1 MGACS
6 QSMRPA
12 LFLRNSSC
20 FLGVS
25 DECEAETTGAALKVF
40 DNPTLIAFLIVSGD
54 GLGARQADAKCA
66 IKEDSEFAC
75 RGRHRLGFAS
85 TRGKPSIEGTQCC
98 LGFANVDC

>member
-1 MGACS
+1 MSACL

-40 DNPTLIAFLIVSGD
+40 DNPTLIAFLIVSSAGI
-54 GLGARQADAKCA
+54 GVCQAEAKCA
-66 IKEDSEFAC
+66 IKEDSELAC

-85 TRGKPSIEGTQCC
+85 TRGKPPIEGAQCC
-98 LGFANVDC
+98 L